1 MRFKVDIHFKIKDL
15 RVNRVVRSFVL
26 SDLLFWGGWG
36 IINPIFAI
44 FIIDKI
50 PGATIVTVG
59 TVIAMYW
66 IVKAIIQIPVAL
78 FLDKRG
84 GDKAD
89 FHALILGLML
99 AGFAA
104 IAFLTVRDIAGLFAV
119 VFVQALAYGLYTP
132 SWSAIFSRHLDKDH
146 YAFDW
151 SLDSTTVGIA
161 SGIAA
166 ALGGGIAGLWGFE
179 GVFVLTSLLSFASA
193 FFLLLVPDLV
203 LPRATTP
210 EQEVVT
216 KAPGAVDK

>member
-1 MRFKVDIHFKIKDL
+1 MRFKVDIHFNVKDL
-15 RVNRVVRSFVL
+15 KVNRVVRSFVI

-36 IINPIFAI
+36 IVNPIFAI
-44 FIIDKI
+44 FVVNKV
-50 PGATIVTVG
+50 PGATIATVG
-59 TVIAMYW
+59 AVIAMYW
-66 IVKAIIQIPVAL
+66 IVKAIIQIPVAI
-78 FLDKRG
+78 FLDRKG
-84 GDKAD
+84 GDRAD

-104 IAFLTVRDIAGLFAV
+104 IAFLAVRDIAGLFAV

-166 ALGGGIAGLWGFE
+166 ALGGGIAALWGFT
-179 GVFVLTSLLSFASA
+179 GVFILTSIFSFASV
-193 FFLLLVPDLV
+193 FFLLSVPNLV

-210 EQEVVT
+210 AQEVVT
-216 KAPGAVDK
+216 KAPGAMEK